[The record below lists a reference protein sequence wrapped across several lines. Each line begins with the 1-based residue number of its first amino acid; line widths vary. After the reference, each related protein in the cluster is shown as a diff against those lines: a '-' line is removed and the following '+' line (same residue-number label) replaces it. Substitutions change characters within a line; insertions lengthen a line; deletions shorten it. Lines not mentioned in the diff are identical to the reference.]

1 VIHPA
6 DRDRAYGTFNVPYNV
21 GFVSAYLVDM
31 KLVIWI
37 LAGLTLLSPYGTGR
51 FFVQTLLWRGVW
63 KRSYFSMEKE
73 LKRRD
78 VDGVYSSLAL
88 LNQQL
93 YDSPL
98 RQPNTEVDGL
108 RLTDRN

>member
-1 VIHPA
+1 
-6 DRDRAYGTFNVPYNV
+6 
-21 GFVSAYLVDM
+21 
-31 KLVIWI
+31 
-37 LAGLTLLSPYGTGR
+37 
-51 FFVQTLLWRGVW
+51 
-63 KRSYFSMEKE
+63 MEKE

-78 VDGVYSSLAL
+78 VDGVLRSLAL

-98 RQPNTEVDGL
+98 RQPNTEVDGS